1 MLRVLSFLAI
11 LLGACATRP
20 QPASRPAVAPRP
32 EPDEP
37 AEPAR
42 PTQPVAPAPAGIAE
56 PARPEPAGP
65 AEPTAPEAPDAP
77 DADPGAITP
86 LPAAWAERL
95 AALRPDPPP
104 EKLNRDSHFVV
115 SDERYHRLFR
125 DAVADRGGIY
135 IGVGTDQNYTMAAW
149 ARPELL
155 ILLDFDQVIVDLHAV
170 YRLAFLAAT
179 DTADFLALWSKDDP
193 RLPALIDAEWTD
205 PVERRRYRKAWRAG
219 RRNVPRRLGMQR
231 RLMSKVDVPWFLSD
245 EAQFRWVADMYRA
258 GRVVAVRGDLTGELT
273 MRDIAAAAR
282 DLGLPVRVLYLSN
295 AETYFPIYPPSY
307 RRNMAELP
315 MDERSMV
322 LRTYPTMPSWSP
334 DPLYEYVIQSGPNFQ
349 RWMAAP
355 GHVTLRDMLRGR
367 RQDEERQISTIEL
380 EPGERRPRRRRVA
393 GAGLDTGLAA
403 PVALVSALP
412 AGAPALPAAPP
423 AAAPAQPVPTAIAC
437 AAPPPGMACIPG
449 GPFLRGS
456 DQGPPAAR
464 PAAEVWVQTFYM
476 DIDEVTVAAYQAC
489 VRAGTCRKAGPRY
502 NDFDRPSQPINGVS
516 WYDARDFCA
525 AHGKH
530 LPTEAEWEK
539 AARGADGRV
548 YPWGNE
554 PATCERA
561 VIQDRSGRSCGVPK
575 QGKKPEVGRVWEV
588 GQKPPGVHGLRDMAG
603 NSYEWVADW
612 YSESFTACGDACLGV
627 DPLGPCAGREP
638 CKGHRDRV
646 VRGGSWYW
654 GPEHATTF
662 YRRHHIPKND
672 PYFHHFGFRCAASS
686 AEAGRLTAQP
696 TP

>member
-1 MLRVLSFLAI
+1 MLRVLPFFAI
-11 LLGACATRP
+11 LLGACATGP
-20 QPASRPAVAPRP
+20 HAASRSP
-32 EPDEP
+32 EPPGPRTETAGPAEPVVP

-42 PTQPVAPAPAGIAE
+42 PAE
-56 PARPEPAGP
+56 PAEPEPTEPEPTEPAGP
-65 AEPTAPEAPDAP
+65 APT
-77 DADPGAITP
+77 ADPGAIAP

-95 AALRPDPPP
+95 AAVRSDPPP
-104 EKLNRDSHFVV
+104 ERLTRDSHFVV

-125 DAVADRGGIY
+125 DEVMDRGGIY

-155 ILLDFDQVIVDLHAV
+155 ILMDFDQVIVDLHAV
-170 YRLAFLAAT
+170 YRLAFLAAA
-179 DTADFLALWSKDDP
+179 DSADFLALWSEGDP
-193 RLPALIDAEWTD
+193 RLSALIDAAWPD
-205 PVERRRYRKAWRAG
+205 PVERKRYHKAWRYG
-219 RRNVPRRLGMQR
+219 RRNIPRRLRMQR
-231 RLMSKVDVPWFLSD
+231 RLMTKAGVSWFLDD
-245 EAQFRWVADMYRA
+245 EAQFRWLADMYRA
-258 GRVVAVRGDLTGELT
+258 GRVVALRGDLTAELT
-273 MRDIAAAAR
+273 VRDIATAAR

-295 AETYFPIYPPSY
+295 AENYFRAFPPSY
-307 RRNMAELP
+307 RRNMSELP

-322 LRTYPTMPSWSP
+322 LRTYPSKPAWSP
-334 DPLYEYVIQSGPNFQ
+334 DPLYEYVVQSGANFQ
-349 RWMAAP
+349 RWMTTP
-355 GHVTLRDMLRGR
+355 ERVTLPDMLRGR
-367 RQDEERQISTIEL
+367 RQDQVRQISIVER
-380 EPGERRPRRRRVA
+380 EPGERRRRRVA
-393 GAGLDTGLAA
+393 DADLSIGIAS
-403 PVALVSALP
+403 PVALVSALLP
-412 AGAPALPAAPP
+412 AAAPP
-423 AAAPAQPVPTAIAC
+423 APPASPPGASPPAQIVPC
-437 AAPPPGMACIPG
+437 AGPPPGMTCIPG

-489 VRAGTCRKAGPRY
+489 VRTGACRKAGPRY

-516 WYDARDFCA
+516 WYDASGFCA

-539 AARGADGRV
+539 AARGTDGRT

-561 VIQDRSGRSCGVPK
+561 VIQDDSGRSCGVPK

-612 YSESFTACGDACLGV
+612 YSESWAACGDACLGA
-627 DPLGPCAGREP
+627 DPRGPCAGREP
-638 CKGHRDRV
+638 CKGHRHRV

-662 YRRHHIPKND
+662 YRRRHIPANH
-672 PYFHHFGFRCAASS
+672 PAFHHFGFRCAASS
-686 AEAGRLTAQP
+686 AEGARLTAQP